1 MLVGADD
8 GGVDRD
14 IPVDFPS
21 SVGLGLDLLEQAFPG
36 SVGRPQA
43 VPFIDRLPRAEPLW
57 QVTPLNAGP
66 DPMQNPVDHLPV
78 IPPPATSSVTYRQER
93 LQPFPLGICQI
104 TPPHVHINDP
114 DTKQSHDRPD
124 NS

>member
-1 MLVGADD
+1 MLMGPHD

-14 IPVDFPS
+14 VPVDLPGRI
-21 SVGLGLDLLEQAFPG
+21 GLGLDPLEQAFPG

-43 VPFIDRLPRAEPLW
+43 VTFVDRLPRTEPFR

-66 DPMQNPVDHLPV
+66 HPVQNPVDHLPV
-78 IPPPATSSVTYRQER
+78 IPPPATTPVTDRQKR
-93 LQPFPLGICQI
+93 PQPFPLGIRQI

-114 DTKQSHDRPD
+114 SPR
-124 NS
+124 